1 MKYDD
6 ETMKHK
12 KHSKEHQVLISGRNN
27 DLSAF
32 REDLETV
39 EVTVNRYE
47 NFRSKTPL
55 HLWPAEC
62 PPIKRMNWN

>member
-1 MKYDD
+1 
-6 ETMKHK
+6 MKHK
-12 KHSKEHQVLISGRNN
+12 KHSKEHQVRSVAGIMTFRL
-27 DLSAF
+27 F

-55 HLWPAEC
+55 HL
-62 PPIKRMNWN
+62 

>member
-1 MKYDD
+1 M
-6 ETMKHK
+6 TMKRWNTK
-12 KHSKEHQVLISGRNN
+12 NILKTTKSWSVAGIMTFRL
-27 DLSAF
+27 F

-47 NFRSKTPL
+47 NFRSKTPS